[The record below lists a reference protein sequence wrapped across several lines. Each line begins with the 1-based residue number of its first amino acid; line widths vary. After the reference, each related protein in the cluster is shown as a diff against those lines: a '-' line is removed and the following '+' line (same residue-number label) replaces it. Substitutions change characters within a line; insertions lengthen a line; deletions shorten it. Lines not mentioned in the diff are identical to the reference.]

1 MKHLVMFVAVA
12 ASLLAI
18 APAQAQINLR
28 NFNVGSVIDAVQG
41 VTKSQEVSSMSVEDE
56 IAIGRDIAA
65 RTLGTYPLVRDE
77 ALQRYLNTVGVWVAL
92 QTEKPAL
99 PWRFGAVKSDQ
110 VNAFAVPG
118 GTVLITTGML
128 KLIGNE
134 AELACVIGHE
144 AGHIIR
150 RHHIDLLQKDIL
162 TATGSKVLG
171 DNLGGG
177 GIKGQVSQMANKE
190 GAQLFMRS
198 LDRGA
203 ERDADSDGVVYA
215 ARAGYDP
222 ESCLI
227 LMQRMASQKQD
238 AGTLAALYKT
248 HPNASER
255 VKDVGAALAAL
266 TGAAAGEG
274 ARPPLAYRK
283 AGNEGSAAR

>member
-1 MKHLVMFVAVA
+1 MKYLLSCLVLA
-12 ASLLAI
+12 AGFLPML
-18 APAQAQINLR
+18 PAQAQLNLR
-28 NFNVGSVIDAVQG
+28 NLNVGSVIDAFQG
-41 VTKSQEVSSMSVEDE
+41 VAKSQDVAAMSVEDE

-77 ALQRYLNTVGVWVAL
+77 GLQRYLNTVGIWVAL
-92 QTEKPAL
+92 QTEKPNL

-110 VNAFAVPG
+110 INAFAVPG

-128 KLIGNE
+128 RLIGNE

-144 AGHIIR
+144 AGHVIR

-162 TATGSKVLG
+162 TATGSKALG

-177 GIKGQVSQMANKE
+177 GLKGQVSQMANKE

-238 AGTLAALYKT
+238 AGSLAALYKT

-266 TGAAAGEG
+266 SGAAPGEG
-274 ARPPLAYRK
+274 ARPPLAFRK
-283 AGNEGSAAR
+283 AGSEGSAAR

>member
-1 MKHLVMFVAVA
+1 MKRILVLMAVA
-12 ASLLAI
+12 TGLLAVT
-18 APAQAQINLR
+18 PAQAQFNLR

-41 VTKSQEVSSMSVEDE
+41 VAKSQEVSSMSVEDE

-77 ALQRYLNTVGVWVAL
+77 ALQRYLNTVGLWVAL
-92 QTEKPAL
+92 QTEKPTL

-144 AGHIIR
+144 AGHVIR

-162 TATGSKVLG
+162 TATGSKVIG
-171 DNLGGG
+171 DNVGGG
-177 GIKGQVSQMANKE
+177 GVKGQLSQMANKE

-203 ERDADSDGVVYA
+203 ERDADNDGVVYA

-222 ESCLI
+222 ESCLM

-255 VKDVGAALAAL
+255 VKDVSAALASL
-266 TGAAAGEG
+266 SGATPGEG

-283 AGNEGSAAR
+283 